1 MESASVSNLLG
12 PRVSDV
18 TDSEAHLPLVKA
30 ASVRASGAIPRGRH
44 AKKGQMMNHA
54 WDRPSSEW
62 RSYHIAIQIGAKSS
76 AVVRLESD

>member
-1 MESASVSNLLG
+1 
-12 PRVSDV
+12 
-18 TDSEAHLPLVKA
+18 
-30 ASVRASGAIPRGRH
+30 
-44 AKKGQMMNHA
+44 MMNQA